1 MKKILAFIL
10 TLTTALTL
18 IFSLTA
24 CSGTASEAEGEEEL
38 DETFIKRFDFELT
51 EDEKAYV
58 VTGYGVQFEKEI
70 TIPSTHEGLPVIGI
84 GKMAFKQ
91 NSTITKVV
99 IPDSITYIEAEAF
112 YECTKLTSVTLGS
125 GIKTIGKA
133 AFEKC
138 NLVKSF
144 TLPEGLT
151 EIGARAFAGCTAIE
165 SINIPTTVTKVGE
178 RAFQS
183 TKYMMQGADNYFHGV
198 FVLDKWVIHTDR
210 DLVDANLPDNV
221 VGIADNAF
229 FRAESLE
236 ILEIPAS
243 VKYIGE
249 NAFSSCSSL
258 KTVTYPLTYMMWLNI
273 DIGSGNENLKNAN
286 LDYKI

>member
-24 CSGTASEAEGEEEL
+24 CTNTPEEEDEW
-38 DETFIKRFDFELT
+38 DETYLKRFDFELA

-58 VTGYGVQFEKEI
+58 VTGYGVQFDKEI
-70 TIPSTHEGLPVIGI
+70 TIPSKYEDLPVIGI
-84 GKMAFKQ
+84 AKQAFKE

-99 IPDSITYIEAEAF
+99 IPDSITYIDTEAF
-112 YECTKLTSVTLGS
+112 YGCKNLTSVTIGT
-125 GIKTIGKA
+125 GVKTIGKA

-138 NLVKSF
+138 NKVSTF
-144 TLPEGLT
+144 ILPEGLT
-151 EIGARAFAGCTAIE
+151 EIGARAFAGCTAIQ

-178 RAFQS
+178 SAFMS

-236 ILEIPAS
+236 IVEIPAA

-249 NAFSSCSSL
+249 NAFSACTSL
-258 KTVTYPLTYMMWLNI
+258 VTVDYPLTYINWLNI
-273 DIGSGNENLKNAN
+273 DIGAGNENLKNAN
-286 LDYKI
+286 LNYKN